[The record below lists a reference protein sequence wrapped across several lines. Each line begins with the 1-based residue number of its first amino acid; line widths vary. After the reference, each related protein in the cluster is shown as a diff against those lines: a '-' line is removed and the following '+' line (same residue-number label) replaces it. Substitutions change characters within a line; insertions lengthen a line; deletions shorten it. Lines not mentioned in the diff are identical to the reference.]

1 MIYNI
6 KIIKKMM
13 FDILYEVTSNEV
25 YLPLLFKM
33 RPYMFVLSV
42 TMVTIVLLVNNSLF
56 CTKYTICLLTIAFYH
71 ILLVIISVS
80 G

>member
-33 RPYMFVLSV
+33 RPCMFALSV
-42 TMVTIVLLVNNSLF
+42 TMVTIVLLVNNSLV
-56 CTKYTICLLTIAFYH
+56 LH
-71 ILLVIISVS
+71 
-80 G
+80 

>member
-25 YLPLLFKM
+25 YLSLLFKM
-33 RPYMFVLSV
+33 RLCMFVLSV
-42 TMVTIVLLVNNSLF
+42 TMVTIVLLVNNSLV
-56 CTKYTICLLTIAFYH
+56 LH
-71 ILLVIISVS
+71 
-80 G
+80 

>member
-1 MIYNI
+1 MMYNI

-33 RPYMFVLSV
+33 RPCMFVLSV
-42 TMVTIVLLVNNSLF
+42 TMVTIVLLVNNSLV
-56 CTKYTICLLTIAFYH
+56 LH
-71 ILLVIISVS
+71 
-80 G
+80 